1 MSWFLADA
9 TAAFFGK
16 KEWWLG
22 GVWQPPPA
30 GDLAGEGEQ
39 PLVTTLLLDGGFPT
53 PQEPFE
59 DEEGESLM
67 REGEFGSQLQRKAGT
82 AEKLPKA
89 SPTFSITSA
98 FYPCQTVSCPLSRPS
113 GRQTDWRQEEEVR
126 CCDPSCGGTGQWEF
140 VQRNWAVPVAQSHWH
155 CFHEGHVFFWLTRGG
170 KDS

>member
-1 MSWFLADA
+1 MQLLPFL
-9 TAAFFGK
+9 GRRSGGWGVSGNLLLL
-16 KEWWLG
+16 EIWLEG
-22 GVWQPPPA
+22 G
-30 GDLAGEGEQ
+30 GQ

-113 GRQTDWRQEEEVR
+113 GRQTDWRQEEEV
-126 CCDPSCGGTGQWEF
+126 
-140 VQRNWAVPVAQSHWH
+140 
-155 CFHEGHVFFWLTRGG
+155 
-170 KDS
+170 